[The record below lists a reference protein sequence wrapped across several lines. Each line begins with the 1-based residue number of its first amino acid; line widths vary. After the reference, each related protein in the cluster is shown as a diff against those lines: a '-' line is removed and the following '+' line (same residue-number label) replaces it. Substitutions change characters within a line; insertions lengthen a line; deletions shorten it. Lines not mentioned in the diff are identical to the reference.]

1 MTEDTTPNAT
11 TPSNAARAA
20 TPLLLIVPADAA
32 GQRLDAFLAR
42 EIEDLSRSRV
52 HDLVAEG
59 IVRVNGLAAKPSR
72 TLQGGETIEALLP
85 PSGEPLPEPEP
96 IPLEVLYEDD
106 DLLIVNKPAGL
117 IVHPGAGVRS
127 GTLVNAVLHHC
138 PGLSGV
144 GSPERPGIVHRLDR
158 LTSGC
163 TVVAKTQRAYRS
175 LTAQIADRTM
185 KRTYLAWVCGQMPS
199 TEGTIDAPIGRS
211 ARVRTHMAVTKGGR
225 PAVTHWRV
233 VARAPGLT
241 RLECRLET
249 GRTHQ
254 IRVHLAHLR
263 FPVVGDPEYGLSGRE
278 ARSLIP
284 PSYPTVVQAVSHARR
299 QMLHA
304 RRLDLVHPVTG
315 VAIACEAPLP
325 DDFRAFDAAVGFSEE
340 E

>member
-1 MTEDTTPNAT
+1 MTDTSRT
-11 TPSNAARAA
+11 A

-32 GQRLDAFLAR
+32 GERLDAFLAH
-42 EIEDLSRSRV
+42 EIEDLSRSRL
-52 HDLVAEG
+52 HDLIAEG
-59 IVRVNGLAAKPSR
+59 VVHLNGRAAKPSR
-72 TLQGGETIEALLP
+72 TLQGGETVEALLP
-85 PSGEPLPEPEP
+85 PSGDPLPEPEP
-96 IPLEVLYEDD
+96 IPLEVLYEDE
-106 DLLIVNKPAGL
+106 DLLIVNKPAGMV
-117 IVHPGAGVRS
+117 VHPGAGVPS

-138 PGLSGV
+138 PGLGGV

-175 LTAQIADRTM
+175 VTAQIADRTM

-199 TEGTIDAPIGRS
+199 TEGTIDASIGRS
-211 ARVRTHMAVTKGGR
+211 ARVRTRMAVTRGGR

-233 VARAPGLT
+233 VGRAPGLT

-263 FPVVGDPEYGLSGRE
+263 FPVVGDPEYGLSGRD

-284 PSYPTVVQAVSHARR
+284 VGYPIVVQAVSHARR

-304 RRLDLVHPVTG
+304 RHVALLHPVSG
-315 VAIACEAPLP
+315 VAIECEAPLP
-325 DDFRAFDAAVGFSEE
+325 ADFQAFDAAVGFPAKSEE
-340 E
+340 